1 MKSTCENNTVLN
13 LSASTALPVFAVQLL
28 KVPQLFCSSFF
39 EEKIRGNKTSVI
51 CICMLTLLCHKQVPH
66 CCLDRRVK
74 NITNALKAMGHVKT
88 FWNVISMVGI
98 KETIHA
104 RMLLDY
110 FMFLK

>member
-1 MKSTCENNTVLN
+1 MKSTCENNAVLN

-39 EEKIRGNKTSVI
+39 EEKIRGNKTSV
-51 CICMLTLLCHKQVPH
+51 MLTLLCHTQVRH

-74 NITNALKAMGHVKT
+74 NITNALKATGHVKT

-98 KETIHA
+98 KEIIHA
-104 RMLLDY
+104 RTLLGY
-110 FMFLK
+110 ILCS